1 MGDPGTSDG
10 ASTPGGEAK
19 RPPERALTAIAIL
32 LTFASGA
39 SDVASFTRLGGVFTS
54 VMTGN
59 MAVFGLSLARASAS
73 LAAHTVAAVAG
84 YVLGVALGTQIA
96 WHHTA
101 RRNSSLS
108 KEKIAG
114 EDWPPH
120 ILLTLLTE
128 FVLFVGVVVG
138 WEVTGTQPAGAAQ
151 FVILILAACAMG
163 VQSAAVNQM
172 GLGNVSTTYLTG
184 TLTGLVTAVARP
196 DGRRAGL
203 RRPGVLLGLLLG
215 AVLAGV
221 FVANVAAVVPFLP
234 LLAVGTAAALESGRF
249 RRKPPAPKSRALG
262 SDNAVTDATDGLN
275 AGLGADEL
283 AAQPRQVHVDR
294 VRPERPNVVCPG
306 LLRYVTAIRDRR
318 RAPHQHLQ
326 DAQFGGGQGR
336 APITQA
342 DRPGRR
348 IALQVADHQL
358 RRQRVRRASLQR
370 AQPRQQFTEV
380 EWLHQ
385 EIVGP
390 RVQAGYPVT
399 RGRPVAEHQHRKPA
413 TPATQLP
420 QDVETG
426 HRWHP
431 PVEHGD
437 RIVVVAGIGQRCP
450 PVRHQVDYVAALPQC
465 AGQYLTEGLVVFRYE
480 DSHGSGLYP
489 TPSGLWSCMNS
500 CSEGTQRH
508 QMTLSGRKQP

>member
-1 MGDPGTSDG
+1 MGDPGTSDV
-10 ASTPGGEAK
+10 ASTPGSGAR
-19 RPPERALTAIAIL
+19 RPPERVLTAIAIL

-59 MAVFGLSLARASAS
+59 MVVFGLSLARASAS

-96 WHHTA
+96 WHHATW
-101 RRNSSLS
+101 RKGSLT

-120 ILLTLLTE
+120 IPLTLLTE
-128 FVLFVGVVVG
+128 FALFVGVVVG
-138 WEVTGTQPAGAAQ
+138 WEVAGTRPAGAAQ

-184 TLTGLVTAVARP
+184 TLTAAARP

-221 FVANVAAVVPFLP
+221 FVANAAAVVPFLP
-234 LLAVGTAAALESGRF
+234 LLAIGTAAALGSGRF
-249 RRKPPAPKSRALG
+249 WRNRPAPKSGTLG
-262 SDNAVTDATDGLN
+262 GDNAVTDAADGLN
-275 AGLGADEL
+275 ASLGAGEL

-294 VRPERPNVVCPG
+294 VRPERPNDVFPG
-306 LLRYVTAIRDRR
+306 LLRYLTAIRDRR

-336 APITQA
+336 TPIA
-342 DRPGRR
+342 
-348 IALQVADHQL
+348 
-358 RRQRVRRASLQR
+358 
-370 AQPRQQFTEV
+370 
-380 EWLHQ
+380 
-385 EIVGP
+385 
-390 RVQAGYPVT
+390 
-399 RGRPVAEHQHRKPA
+399 
-413 TPATQLP
+413 
-420 QDVETG
+420 
-426 HRWHP
+426 
-431 PVEHGD
+431 
-437 RIVVVAGIGQRCP
+437 
-450 PVRHQVDYVAALPQC
+450 
-465 AGQYLTEGLVVFRYE
+465 
-480 DSHGSGLYP
+480 
-489 TPSGLWSCMNS
+489 
-500 CSEGTQRH
+500 
-508 QMTLSGRKQP
+508 